1 MGTSSELARE
11 AVTRSN
17 SGTCVR
23 SMILR
28 LRAVGFGF
36 VEGNFEWVNASCYR
50 PVSLPGTIFMDTLAP
65 GIRLQFGRQQPKYLF
80 RQRDDPG
87 C

>member
-36 VEGNFEWVNASCYR
+36 VEGNFEWVKASCSPSSEFYLER
-50 PVSLPGTIFMDTLAP
+50 IFMDTLAP
-65 GIRLQFGRQQPKYLF
+65 
-80 RQRDDPG
+80 
-87 C
+87 